1 MFLTHPVKHGGG
13 ERLSKSLSQSKY
25 DESFDKI
32 HEKLNVTTPSQACQR
47 NVIPPDV
54 CGKHFLTAAKAT

>member
-32 HEKLNVTTPSQACQR
+32 N
-47 NVIPPDV
+47 
-54 CGKHFLTAAKAT
+54 AKDAWKVANIDSFTMKNSMSLRHHRPASAT